1 MATTNTNDEL
11 KLKAL
16 ERIEAM
22 EAAGYE
28 FPEPFS
34 RGNWIAAG
42 AVIVSMALLLLAGVW
57 M

>member
-1 MATTNTNDEL
+1 MPTSSYDTEL

-16 ERIEAM
+16 KRIEAM
-22 EAAGYE
+22 EAPGYE

-34 RGNWIAAG
+34 ARNWVAAG
-42 AVIVSMALLLLAGVW
+42 VVIVVTALLLVAGVW

>member
-1 MATTNTNDEL
+1 MATTSTNDEL

-22 EAAGYE
+22 ETPGYE

-34 RGNWIAAG
+34 PANWIAAG
-42 AVIVSMALLLLAGVW
+42 VVIVLMALLLLAGVW

>member
-1 MATTNTNDEL
+1 MAPTSTNDDL

-16 ERIEAM
+16 ERIETM
-22 EAAGYE
+22 EAPGYE

-34 RGNWIAAG
+34 RRNWIAAG
-42 AVIVSMALLLLAGVW
+42 VVIVAMALLLVAGVW

>member
-1 MATTNTNDEL
+1 MPTSSYDTEL

-16 ERIEAM
+16 KRIEAM
-22 EAAGYE
+22 ETPGYE

-34 RGNWIAAG
+34 ARNWVAAG
-42 AVIVSMALLLLAGVW
+42 VVIVVTALLLVAGVW